1 MPLWSKPKS
10 KVSLDDVRELM
21 ANHFKGTELDSRKYI
36 ASGIFEAPYR
46 PRPQTWGYKGECYV
60 NERTIAIKKTGFNFI
75 EQISLSMPIELS
87 AVLSFA
93 VDDSSTTPRFPV
105 YSSSTR
111 FSTHYYGVSLQDEVR
126 QPLKHLTRPK
136 HSGFKTLVSNF
147 VYYHYKDAYPVLK
160 RELDYVQ
167 KVFTIKLA
175 LMDEEALSLYKN
187 GDIEEAIRKV
197 TDFGVHAGDTMH
209 AHWLHFYGILFVRLH
224 DYVIMSH
231 KEDNA
236 GCGCT
241 TIYSPYDDEW
251 KERIVAESVSR

>member
-21 ANHFKGTELDSRKYI
+21 ANHFEGTELDSRKYI

-111 FSTHYYGVSLQDEVR
+111 RSTHYYGVSLQDEVR
-126 QPLKHLTRPK
+126 QPLV
-136 HSGFKTLVSNF
+136 TLDTTKAFWVQNMVSNF